1 MSRRGVRRL
10 INFNENIDRK
20 NTRSLKWDGMKNL
33 FGREDLLPM
42 WVADMDFRP
51 PKEVSDALKEKV
63 DHGIFG
69 YTIVTES
76 LNEAICDWTNTRH
89 DWSIKP
95 EWLLYSPGVIP
106 SVHTAI
112 QAFTE
117 PGDKILVQ
125 SPVYTPFFH
134 MIERNSRE
142 VAISQLILKN
152 GRYEI
157 DFDDFEK
164 KLGSGVKMLL
174 LSSPHNPAGRVW
186 EKEELIKI
194 AELCKKYNVLIA
206 SDEIH
211 ADLVPAPHKHIP
223 IASLDESFADITLT
237 FMAPT
242 KTFNLAGVQA
252 SFMVVPNKTL
262 RTKIA
267 AVQASDGFS
276 MLNTFGS
283 IAMEAAYRHGGAW
296 LDEVLEYIRSNI
308 DYVKETISSQL
319 PDLDVIDPEGTYLVW
334 IDCRKLGLSDAELKK
349 RILEKGKLALNFGH
363 AYGPGGEGFVRMN
376 VACPKE
382 TVIEGVK
389 RLQMAL
395 GK

>member
-1 MSRRGVRRL
+1 M
-10 INFNENIDRK
+10 INFDENIDRK
-20 NTRSLKWDGMKNL
+20 NTRSLKWDGMKSG

-51 PKEVSDALKEKV
+51 PKEVIDALRERV

-69 YTIVTES
+69 YTIITDS
-76 LNEAICDWTNTRH
+76 LNRAICDWTSTRH
-89 DWSIKP
+89 GWNIKQ

-112 QAFTE
+112 QAFTD

-125 SPVYTPFFH
+125 SPVYTPFFQ

-142 VAISQLILKN
+142 VANSPLVLKN
-152 GRYEI
+152 GRYEV

-164 KLGSGVKMLL
+164 KLESGVKIFL

-186 EKEELIKI
+186 EKEELTKM
-194 AELCKKYNVLIA
+194 AELCRKYNVLIA

-211 ADLVPAPHKHIP
+211 ADLVPAPHKHVP

-252 SFMVVPNKTL
+252 SFMVVPNKKL
-262 RTKIA
+262 RTKMA

-276 MLNTFGS
+276 MLNTFGA
-283 IAMEAAYRHGGAW
+283 IAMEAAYRHGGTW
-296 LDEVLEYIRSNI
+296 LDEALKYIRSNI
-308 DYVKETISSQL
+308 DYVKAEIGSHL
-319 PDLDVIDPEGTYLVW
+319 PDLEVIDPEGTYLIW

-349 RILEKGKLALNFGH
+349 RILEKGELALNFGH

-389 RLQMAL
+389 RLRTAL
-395 GK
+395 GE